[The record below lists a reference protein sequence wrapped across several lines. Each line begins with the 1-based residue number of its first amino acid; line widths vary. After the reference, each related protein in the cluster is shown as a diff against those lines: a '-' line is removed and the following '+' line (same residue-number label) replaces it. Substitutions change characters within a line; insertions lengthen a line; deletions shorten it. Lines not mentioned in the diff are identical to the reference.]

1 MDICLSNWKRI
12 VLGTILLA
20 SKVWDNQAV
29 RNVDYCQVLKDIT
42 VEDMNEMERQFLEL
56 LHFNMNIPASA
67 YGKYYF
73 DLCSLADDNM
83 NFLFAPLRKKEHSTS
98 RPFPDCVKPN
108 TKTCAELPWGSLSEL
123 IISLVFSAPM
133 SSSLKREVRG
143 CNIIIPLKQ
152 RLEIYHLSCS

>member
-12 VLGTILLA
+12 VLGTVLLA

-83 NFLFAPLRKKEHSTS
+83 NFLFAPLRKKRAQHLKAIS
-98 RPFPDCVKPN
+98 RLCEAKYKDLCRAALRKSFRVNNFLGIQCSNVI
-108 TKTCAELPWGSLSEL
+108 LS
-123 IISLVFSAPM
+123 
-133 SSSLKREVRG
+133 
-143 CNIIIPLKQ
+143 
-152 RLEIYHLSCS
+152 